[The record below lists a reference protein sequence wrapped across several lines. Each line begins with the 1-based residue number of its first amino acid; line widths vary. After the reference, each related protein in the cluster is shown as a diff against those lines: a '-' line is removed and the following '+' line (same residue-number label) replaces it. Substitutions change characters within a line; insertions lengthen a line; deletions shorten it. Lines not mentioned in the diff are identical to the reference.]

1 MFCSACKWRDLWSLF
16 RKNKSLF
23 LSRPSCSAV
32 TRRLRCE
39 RSFHVFVLFTNKKV
53 ILKFTFDMN
62 CICNDFCGFS
72 LTLTFHDG
80 NFSYSFVAGCKTVAL
95 QIARSRRNIKY
106 ISCFWK
112 LYVPNALCST
122 YKVMSCN
129 MNQYAA
135 HLSCSDESRS
145 MIHVDRPTQDS

>member
-23 LSRPSCSAV
+23 LSQLS
-32 TRRLRCE
+32 LRG
-39 RSFHVFVLFTNKKV
+39 FDAKDHFMFLFFSLIKIIK

-72 LTLTFHDG
+72 LTLTFQDG
-80 NFSYSFVAGCKTVAL
+80 NFSYSFAAGCKTVAL

-106 ISCFWK
+106 VSCFWK

-122 YKVMSCN
+122 YTVMSCN

-145 MIHVDRPTQDS
+145 MIHIDRPTQDS